1 MVITFPCSICV
12 KAIGDKEVS
21 IYCDK
26 CNLLAY
32 IECNNLNY
40 IDYKHLGRTCDLWFC
55 IKCNSQLFLF
65 GTFINKELM
74 KHILNCSKME
84 NDNENEFN
92 NLVLKPPLTLSSL
105 FNQFNNTAQTH
116 DCKDLIENVVRYKY
130 HDLEEVQ
137 SMKIPKSCFSL
148 FQINTCSLS
157 KNFEGLEYLI
167 KSTNINIDIIAISE
181 TRVHKDTNIVRNIKS
196 PNFSFEFTPTE

>member
-1 MVITFPCSICV
+1 
-12 KAIGDKEVS
+12 
-21 IYCDK
+21 
-26 CNLLAY
+26 
-32 IECNNLNY
+32 
-40 IDYKHLGRTCDLWFC
+40 
-55 IKCNSQLFLF
+55 
-65 GTFINKELM
+65 M
-74 KHILNCSKME
+74 KYILNSNKME

-92 NLVLKPPLTLSSL
+92 NLILKPPLTLSSL

-196 PNFSFEFTPTE
+196 LNFSFEFTPTE